1 MKKVTIKT
9 AFAYSIVGIVLCLA
23 ALAFTPKRGL
33 DSYEIYLNEKLI
45 MKQFVNQALD
55 LRVLQLEK
63 AQVQDALSI
72 RYVHCNIK
80 GPGSSRTLVL
90 KDEQGHVLRLWDFNN
105 SSDANNPMKL
115 SVGELL
121 QFEKDH
127 NDHRISLNYK
137 SKELPGSELLAFLK
151 FE

>member
-9 AFAYSIVGIVLCLA
+9 AFAYSIVGIVLFFA
-23 ALAFTPKRGL
+23 AMAFTPKRGL

-90 KDEQGHVLRLWDFNN
+90 KDEQGHVLRQWDFNN